1 MGADVTHP
9 APGDTRNPSL
19 AAVRYIV
26 ILFLRYQSPSSLLP
40 ALIDMQWNTKHK

>member
-9 APGDTRNPSL
+9 APGDTRSPSL